1 MKKIFTLLIIIL
13 SFVFVYNIIMNN
25 SNVNEDLSNN
35 DIDTSNLVS
44 KDEFEKL
51 KNDLSNSNTNIIE
64 CEFLPNELNSNTI
77 YKVSPVHTPIPVN
90 GSFDFT
96 NVYFNTDLSTDEIID
111 ILSSLNY
118 YSSDPD
124 MPILMYCLNC
134 IVLSDGEEP
143 IPSLAFI
150 HDPTTGLYAIVSLLT
165 ESIIFKNQLVDEE
178 NNPIFNS
185 MFGGFGSEGD
195 YIGLN
200 EIEILRL
207 SYFLNAMSL
216 DMGTNIVTLNNSNLD
231 VFGNDFNN
239 NILKDFISCTSFENN
254 NVLYYYSN
262 GIDLV
267 SLNNIS
273 SIKKIQFSSLDS
285 LYNWLIYNHNK
296 VIKLNLYS
304 ALILT
309 QPCILSFSGC
319 DVGNDN
325 GLFYFGFI
333 NGVKNISTNGTNTIR
348 TLTFYPDHYLDQ
360 SVNFTSENNI
370 SGGASGS
377 HNQEYVDSYL
387 LNFEIIYY

>member
-1 MKKIFTLLIIIL
+1 MKKVFTLLIIIL

-25 SNVNEDLSNN
+25 SNINEDLSNN

-77 YKVSPVHTPIPVN
+77 YKVSPLHTPIPVN
-90 GSFDFT
+90 GFFDFT
-96 NVYFNTDLSTDEIID
+96 NVYFNTNLSTDEIID

-124 MPILMYCLNC
+124 LPVLMYCLNC

-150 HDPTTGLYAIVSLLT
+150 HDPTTGLYAIISLLT
-165 ESIIFKNQLVDEE
+165 ESILFTNQFINEEYNSLVY
-178 NNPIFNS
+178 S
-185 MFGGFGSEGD
+185 MFARTPVD

-207 SYFLNAMSL
+207 YYFLDVMSA
-216 DMGTNIVTLNNSNLD
+216 DMGTNIVNLNNSNLD

-239 NILKDFISCTSFENN
+239 NILKDFISCTSFDNN
-254 NVLYYYSN
+254 NVVYYYFN
-262 GIDLV
+262 GIDLI
-267 SLNNIS
+267 SLNNS
-273 SIKKIQFSSLDS
+273 SSFKKIQFSTLDS

-304 ALILT
+304 ALIVT
-309 QPCILSFSGC
+309 QPYILSFSGC
-319 DVGNDN
+319 DVGIYNN
-325 GLFYFGFI
+325 LLYFGFI
-333 NGVKNISTNGTNTIR
+333 NGSKNLSTNGTNTFR
-348 TLTFYPDHYLDQ
+348 TLTFFSDYYLDQ
-360 SVNFTSENNI
+360 TVNFTNNNDI
-370 SGGASGS
+370 SGGSSGS
-377 HNQEYVDSYL
+377 HNQEYIDSYL
-387 LNFEIIYY
+387 LKFEIIYY